1 MEKPKF
7 EPGKLF
13 RLIKEAHPPKGRIGF
28 AFFIGILETVA
39 GLLVPLLTMQM
50 INGFSEGGLSFSL
63 VLIAAVALLGQA
75 VLSGFAFYLMTSIGE
90 GIVASIRSR
99 IWSHVLKLRM
109 PYFDEHESGE
119 TMSLITQDTN
129 VVKELITQHLI
140 TFVTGLLSIIG
151 SVVILFVIDWKMT
164 LLMLV
169 AVPLTVLTM
178 LPLGSKMHAV
188 ALANQNELAR
198 FTGSMGRVLGNIRMV
213 KAYQA
218 ENIEMEKGEG
228 QIQQLYHYGLKEA
241 KIMAILSPIMTFVMM
256 IVLILLFGYGGAQVA
271 TGGISA
277 GALVAIMIYLIQ
289 IIVPFTQMA
298 TFFTAFQKALGA
310 TERLHELLALP
321 IEKSG
326 NQPLASTEQDI
337 VFEDVRFQY
346 GDKPILQDLSVLLP
360 KGRTTAL
367 VGASGG
373 GKTTLFSV
381 LERFYDIA
389 EGTVRFG
396 QQPIDEIE
404 LAQWRSLFGYV
415 SQESPIMNGTVRDN
429 VKYGKEH
436 CTDEEV
442 IEALKQ
448 ANAWSFVEHFQQ
460 GLDEQVGE
468 GGMKLSGGQRQRLA
482 IARAI
487 LRNPKILLLDEAT
500 SNLDNES
507 EHAVQE
513 ALTRLM
519 KDRTT
524 ILIAHRLSTI
534 QHADQI
540 LVLENGRVTG
550 MGTHEEL
557 MANHSYYQKL
567 QRLSAGHHGDDD
579 SIIQPQ

>member
-1 MEKPKF
+1 MKKPKF

-13 RLIKEAHPPKGRIGF
+13 RLIKKAHPPKGRIAF

-50 INGFSEGGLSFSL
+50 INSFSDGGLSYGL
-63 VLIAAVALLGQA
+63 ILIAAVALLGQA
-75 VLSGFAFYLMTSIGE
+75 ILSGVAFYLMTSIGE
-90 GIVASIRSR
+90 EIVASIRNR

-119 TMSLITQDTN
+119 TMSRITQDTN

-164 LLMLV
+164 LLMLI

-188 ALANQNELAR
+188 ALANQDELAR

-218 ENIEMEKGEG
+218 EKIEMEKGEG
-228 QIQQLYHYGLKEA
+228 QIRQLYRYGLKEA

-321 IEKSG
+321 IEESG
-326 NQPLASTEQDI
+326 EQPLASTEADI
-337 VFEDVRFQY
+337 VFEGVRFQY
-346 GDKPILQDLSVLLP
+346 GEKPVLQDLSVLLP
-360 KGRTTAL
+360 QGRTTAL

-381 LERFYDIA
+381 LERFYDIT

-396 QQPIDEIE
+396 QQSIDEIE

-415 SQESPIMNGTVRDN
+415 SQESPIMNGTVKEN
-429 VKYGKEH
+429 VMYGTEQ

-448 ANAWSFVEHFQQ
+448 ANAWSFVERFQH

-519 KDRTT
+519 NNRTT

-534 QHADQI
+534 KHADQI

-550 MGTHEEL
+550 SGTHEEL
-557 MANHSYYQKL
+557 MANHAYYQKL
-567 QRLSAGHHGDDD
+567 QQLSAGSQGDDG
-579 SIIQPQ
+579 SLM

>member
-13 RLIKEAHPPKGRIGF
+13 RLIKEAQPPKGRIGF

-50 INGFSEGGLSFSL
+50 INSFSDGGLSYGL
-63 VLIAAVALLGQA
+63 ILIAAVALLGQA
-75 VLSGFAFYLMTSIGE
+75 VLSGLAFYLMTSIGE

-119 TMSLITQDTN
+119 TMSRITQDTN

-164 LLMLV
+164 LLMLI

-188 ALANQNELAR
+188 ALANQDELAR
-198 FTGSMGRVLGNIRMV
+198 FTGSMGRVHGNIRMV

-218 ENIEMEKGEG
+218 EKIEMEKGEG
-228 QIQQLYHYGLKEA
+228 QIRQLYRYGLKEA

-321 IEKSG
+321 IEESG
-326 NQPLASTEQDI
+326 EQPLSSVEEDI
-337 VFEDVRFQY
+337 VFEGVRFQY
-346 GDKPILQDLSVLLP
+346 GEKPVLQDLSVLLP
-360 KGRTTAL
+360 QGRTTAL

-381 LERFYDIA
+381 LERFYDIT

-396 QQPIDEIE
+396 GQSIDEIE

-415 SQESPIMNGTVRDN
+415 SQESPIMNGTVKEN
-429 VKYGKEH
+429 VMYGTEH

-448 ANAWSFVEHFQQ
+448 ANAWSFVERFQH

-519 KDRTT
+519 KNRTT

-534 QHADQI
+534 KHADQI

-550 MGTHEEL
+550 SGTHEEL
-557 MANHSYYQKL
+557 MANHAYYQKL
-567 QRLSAGHHGDDD
+567 QQLSSGSQGDDG
-579 SIIQPQ
+579 SLM